1 MQKILF
7 SIDGLQGAT
16 AAEATVFGLAGWF
29 IRQGWTVD
37 VCARVISRQYQQRLS
52 ALSDH
57 GKVRCFT
64 DAPEQGVT
72 PFSDSG
78 EITYDLVWVCNGYL
92 ACGILHSLQQR
103 CLRGQ
108 FLFQHISWP
117 LKPQYHQC
125 ATEKALSW
133 RTLTDSAFH
142 YASLALGGITP
153 PALTLLPLAYNDTDP
168 VSDDEPQEPAG
179 DLQRVLWAGELTAAQ
194 KDTLGRDFTRRGIR
208 VDFICGQESAGE
220 LTNQQLTRYQ
230 VVAGEHQLIA
240 RALCLGI
247 PACITG
253 KAGWQGYPAHDD
265 LLAAADNF
273 FVAADCPPMECG
285 QWAEALISGYQA
297 ALQRAADF
305 REEACESWSYSA
317 LLPPLL
323 ARLPAP
329 ELRVPDTVAAE
340 EWRLAQGVL
349 ASLAVKRQ
357 PLERWLKHRC
367 LSETRRAV
375 LSAMV
380 AAHPGTGRIG
390 VMITGP
396 QSQSGATE
404 RTLLSV
410 QQQSLPPESVVLLT
424 DEVSAGFSHLTDRL
438 LPASA
443 GRRELLEVIGQSTA
457 NSWLMLQPGTRCL
470 PDTLL
475 LFAVYLLEHPH
486 TSLCYSDTLE
496 GEEMADA
503 RLSLKPDCN
512 IDLLRAC
519 HYPGEELLVTGT
531 CLSRFLP
538 ESAGPSPLPMAELMW
553 RAIETYGPGTLGH
566 LTEALLLI
574 PDRSPPADNGE
585 ARRDEVRRH
594 LARCG
599 IDGVVTAGPDN
610 APDRVRYLQ
619 SARPQVSIII
629 PTKDHQSLLKRCLD
643 SVTGLTPEGGI
654 EILIV
659 DNGSSQPG
667 ACEYLGQLQALKLS
681 NLRILH
687 WSAPFN
693 FAALCNFAAA
703 QAQGEYLLFL
713 NNDCEV
719 TESGWLTALTELA
732 QRPEVGITGARMCYP
747 DGRLQHAGFIAGP
760 EDSVTAIYEGESTT
774 AEGYFHCLQAT
785 HEVSAVSAACMIVRR
800 TLFETL
806 GGFDA
811 ENFDYD
817 LADVDLCF
825 RMRQAGYL
833 VLWTP
838 EATVSHMGGAT
849 RLSAAL
855 STPDPQAA
863 ERCRAALRTRWKT
876 GLCQDIRY
884 QRHLSRS
891 GSLFSLSRVTD
902 RLQSPLPGRPLPV
915 IVAGH
920 INETGCGHYRVIQP
934 YRLLEQQLRAEGGL
948 IHGLPAAIDAA
959 GVSPDI
965 VLLQMPFDPQI
976 EQRITH
982 LKQYCSP
989 KIIMEYDDYFI
1000 NLPLKNHHRG
1010 KLPKN
1015 IVSQL
1020 RRTVSLADRLVV
1032 STPALAEA
1040 YAGFHPDI
1048 RVALNRL
1055 DPELWGGLPA
1065 TRRRGKK
1072 PRVGWAGGNS
1082 HTGDLQILQPLICEL
1097 ADEVDWVFM
1106 GMKPQSARCEFH
1118 PGVPFEWYPQKLAS
1132 LQLDLALVPLEINL
1146 FNECK
1151 SNLRLL
1157 ELGACGIPVICS
1169 DIEPYRGALPVTRV
1183 KNHFRHW
1190 LRAIREHLADKEALD
1205 RQGILLQQAV
1215 RRHWLMTPSAVD
1227 EWQYAWLEHQEQKS

>member
-16 AAEATVFGLAGWF
+16 PAEATVFGLAGWF
-29 IRQGWTVD
+29 IRQGWAVD
-37 VCARVISRQYQQRLS
+37 VCARVISRQYLKRLSGLS
-52 ALSDH
+52 AL
-57 GKVRCFT
+57 GKIRCFT
-64 DAPEQGVT
+64 DAPDESLT
-72 PFSDSG
+72 PFSDAG

-92 ACGILHSLQQR
+92 ARGILLSLQQR

-108 FLFQHISWP
+108 FVFQHVSWP
-117 LKPQYHQC
+117 LKPRYHQYS
-125 ATEKALSW
+125 TEKALSW
-133 RTLTDSAFH
+133 RTLTDCAFH
-142 YASLALGGITP
+142 YASLALGGISP

-168 VSDDEPQEPAG
+168 VTDDTAEETSG
-179 DLQRVLWAGELTAAQ
+179 TLQRVLWAGELTAVQ
-194 KDTLGRDFTRRGIR
+194 KETLARYFTPQGIR
-208 VDFICGQESAGE
+208 VDFISGLQSAGE
-220 LTNQQLTRYQ
+220 LTNQQLSRYQ
-230 VVAGEHQLIA
+230 VIAGEHQLIA

-253 KAGWQGYPAHDD
+253 KAGWQGYPVHDD

-273 FVAADCPPMECG
+273 FVAADCPPMECR
-285 QWAEALISGYQA
+285 QWADALISGYQD
-297 ALQRAADF
+297 ALQQAADF

-329 ELRVPDTVAAE
+329 GLQVPDAVAAE
-340 EWRLAQGVL
+340 EWRLAQGIL
-349 ASLAVKRQ
+349 ASQAVKRQ

-380 AAHPGTGRIG
+380 TGHPDAGRIG

-396 QSQSGATE
+396 QRQNGATE
-404 RTLLSV
+404 RTLLSL
-410 QQQSLPPESVVLLT
+410 QQQSLPPQSVVLLS
-424 DEVSAGFSHLTDRL
+424 DEEVPGLSHLIDHH

-443 GRRELLEVIGQSTA
+443 GNRERLEIIGQSTV

-486 TSLCYSDTLE
+486 TSLCYSDTLQ
-496 GEEMADA
+496 GEEIADA
-503 RLSLKPDCN
+503 SLSLKPDCN
-512 IDLLRAC
+512 IDLLRAS
-519 HYPGEELLVTGT
+519 HYPGEELLVTRT
-531 CLSRFLP
+531 CLTRFLP
-538 ESAGPSPLPMAELMW
+538 ESAGPSSLLMAELMW
-553 RAIETYGPGTLGH
+553 RAIETHGPGTIGH

-574 PDRSPPADNGE
+574 PDRRPLPEDGE
-585 ARRDEVRRH
+585 ARRELVRRH
-594 LARCG
+594 LERCG
-599 IDGVVTAGPDN
+599 IDGVVTAGQDN
-610 APDRVRYLQ
+610 APDRVRYPR
-619 SARPQVSIII
+619 SATPQVSIII
-629 PTKDHQSLLKRCLD
+629 PTKDHQCLLKRCLD
-643 SVTGLTPEGGI
+643 SVTGLTPEGNV

-659 DNGSSQPG
+659 DNGSSQPD
-667 ACEYLGQLQALKLS
+667 ACEYLSQLQALKLS
-681 NLRILH
+681 NLLILH
-687 WSAPFN
+687 WPAPFN

-703 QAQGEYLLFL
+703 QARGEYLLFL
-713 NNDCEV
+713 NNDCEI
-719 TESGWLTALTELA
+719 TDSGWLTALTGLA

-760 EDSVTAIYEGESTT
+760 EDSVADIYHGERAS

-785 HEVSAVSAACMIVRR
+785 HEVSAVSAACMMIRR

-825 RMRQAGYL
+825 RVRQAGYL

-838 EATVSHMGGAT
+838 ETTVNHMGGAT
-849 RLSAAL
+849 RLSETL
-855 STPDPQAA
+855 STPDPEAE
-863 ERCRAALRTRWKT
+863 ERCRGALRTRWKT

-891 GSLFSLSRVTD
+891 GSLFSLSQVTG

-915 IVAGH
+915 VVAGH

-934 YRLLEQQLRAEGGL
+934 YRLLEQQLCAEGGL

-959 GVSPDI
+959 GVAPDI
-965 VLLQMPFDPQI
+965 LLLQMPFDPQI
-976 EQRITH
+976 EQRISH
-982 LKQYCSP
+982 LKQFCSP
-989 KIIMEYDDYFI
+989 AIIMEYDDYFI

-1010 KLPKN
+1010 RLPKN

-1020 RRTVSLADRLVV
+1020 RRTVTLADRLVV

-1055 DPELWGGLPA
+1055 DPELWGHLPA
-1065 TRRRGKK
+1065 MRRHGKK
-1072 PRVGWAGGNS
+1072 PRIGWAGGNS
-1082 HTGDLQILQPLICEL
+1082 HTGDLEIIQPLISEL

-1106 GMKPQSARCEFH
+1106 GMKPESGKCEFH
-1118 PGVPFEWYPQKLAS
+1118 PGVPFDWYPQKLAS

-1169 DIEPYRGALPVTRV
+1169 DIEPYRGSLPVTRV

-1190 LRAIREHLADKEALD
+1190 LRAIREHLADEEALA
-1205 RQGILLQQAV
+1205 RQGVLLQQAV
-1215 RRHWLMTPSAVD
+1215 RRDWLMTPAALG
-1227 EWQYAWLEHQEQKS
+1227 EWQYAWLDIQEQTS